1 MMAVLVVNKVTRMSA
16 DSEILLAGEIR
27 PDHIVSLTG
36 YEKDAAV
43 VTEVQPMI
51 DYTHIEVTLETGI
64 SKSLPI
70 DCPVTA
76 YKE

>member
-1 MMAVLVVNKVTRMSA
+1 MTV

-27 PDHIVSLTG
+27 PDHVVSLTG

-51 DYTHIEVTLETGI
+51 GYTHIEVTLETGI
-64 SKSLPI
+64 SKTLAI
-70 DCPVTA
+70 DSPVPV
-76 YKE
+76 YSE